1 MVIGG
6 IGVGYFV
13 WNEWNGLNLASMIF
27 AIFVIGIV
35 GLFLDLVIG
44 LLVKKFKYEEI

>member
-6 IGVGYFV
+6 VGVGYFV

-27 AIFVIGIV
+27 AIV
-35 GLFLDLVIG
+35 VIG
-44 LLVKKFKYEEI
+44 LVGLLLDVMLGQALRLVAYKE